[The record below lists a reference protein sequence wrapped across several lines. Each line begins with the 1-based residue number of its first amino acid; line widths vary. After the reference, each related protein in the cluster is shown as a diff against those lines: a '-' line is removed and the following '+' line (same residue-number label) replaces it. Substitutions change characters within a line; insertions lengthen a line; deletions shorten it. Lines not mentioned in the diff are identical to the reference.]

1 MNMKDIM
8 DVIVMKVS
16 KVHIVIFPYVQI
28 TVISMEN
35 VQELQNVNAMMDLW
49 VIPVKL
55 IVDVMTMVY
64 VTNKHNSVNVKKDL
78 YMMRNYIS
86 VFSIVN
92 VDTLVKNVQ
101 LLVNVKAYLNV
112 LTVYLYMMN
121 ASVILDLLEE
131 VVMKQQIFILI
142 KTPLLELMQVV

>member
-8 DVIVMKVS
+8 DVIVMQVS
-16 KVHIVIFPYVQI
+16 KVLIAIFPYAQI

-35 VQELQNVNAMMDLW
+35 VLELQNVNAMMDLW
-49 VIPVKL
+49 VIPVKQ

-64 VTNKHNSVNVKKDL
+64 ATNKHNSVNVKRDL

-101 LLVNVKAYLNV
+101 LLGNVKAYLNV
-112 LTVYLYMMN
+112 LTEYLYMMN
-121 ASVILDLLEE
+121 ASVIQDLLEE

-142 KTPLLELMQVV
+142 KTLLLELMQVV